1 MPLKDIRKV
10 EDIPSRMQDTPIG
23 DLLAYHNL
31 GAPFKEYTQ
40 ARLLIGMC
48 MDNRKQLRIPDR
60 FAFIIRAGG
69 SNLRYSEFK
78 VSYAIA
84 IGGVRH
90 IALIAHTQCGMVN
103 LASRRNVF
111 VEGLVNNGGW
121 TPERALEH
129 FQNFAPLFEIDN
141 ELSFTQTEARRLN
154 EKYPK
159 VTTVPLLYKVE
170 DNHLYLIED

>member
-1 MPLKDIRKV
+1 MQLKDIRKV
-10 EDIPSRMQDTPIG
+10 EDIPAHIQETPIG

-40 ARLLIGMC
+40 ARLLI
-48 MDNRKQLRIPDR
+48 
-60 FAFIIRAGG
+60 A
-69 SNLRYSEFK
+69 
-78 VSYAIA
+78 V
-84 IGGVRH
+84 GGVRH
-90 IALIAHTQCGMVN
+90 IALIGHTQCGMVN
-103 LASRRNVF
+103 LVARRNAF

-121 TPERALEH
+121 TPERAIEH

-141 ELSFTQTEARRLN
+141 EITFTLAEARRLN